1 MAVIFRTAVEQASI
15 DVILF
20 RVSDGEQALGYLL
33 GQAPYVDSKA
43 PHCVF
48 LDLNMPRVDGWQVLV
63 EMKADDNLRSIPVV
77 VLSTSVRQADKDR
90 AYSLGAMH
98 YISKPSTLEALVIA
112 VRSVYRKLNAAQSAS
127 GGA

>member
-1 MAVIFRTAVEQASI
+1 M
-15 DVILF
+15 
-20 RVSDGEQALGYLL
+20 
-33 GQAPYVDSKA
+33 
-43 PHCVF
+43 F

-77 VLSTSVRQADKDR
+77 VLSTSFHQADRDR

-98 YISKPSTLEALVIA
+98 YISKPSTLDALVIA
-112 VRSVYRKLNAAQSAS
+112 VKSVYRKLNASRSAS